1 MHITPT
7 VNHKHQ
13 TFYINYETMQ
23 LKQTITPTDVAETKR
38 FLTQTATITTRQTTT
53 SIYSPLTTEYKMHG
67 NTSN

>member
-1 MHITPT
+1 
-7 VNHKHQ
+7 
-13 TFYINYETMQ
+13 MQ

-53 SIYSPLTTEYKMHG
+53 SIYSPLITEYKMHG

>member
-1 MHITPT
+1 
-7 VNHKHQ
+7 
-13 TFYINYETMQ
+13 MQ

-38 FLTQTATITTRQTTT
+38 SLTQTATITTRQTTT